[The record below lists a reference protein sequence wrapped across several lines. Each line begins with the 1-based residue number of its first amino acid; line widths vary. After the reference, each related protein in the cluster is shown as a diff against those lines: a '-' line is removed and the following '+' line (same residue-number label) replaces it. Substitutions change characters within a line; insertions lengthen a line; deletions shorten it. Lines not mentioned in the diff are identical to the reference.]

1 MEVTFVDG
9 SEANIELTDQEITI
23 INTILTIVK
32 HDLDHEPEFK
42 TRVGVDY
49 ATAQELIGSLSNNC
63 IVDFAQ
69 VTLINNILNEVCN
82 GIKIDDFDGSI
93 GIPKVEAKSYL
104 RAFNKLA
111 TALQ

>member
-9 SEANIELTDQEITI
+9 SEANIELTDQEIT
-23 INTILTIVK
+23 TIHNIFTVVK
-32 HDLDHEPEFK
+32 QDLDHEPEFQ

-49 ATAQELIGSLSNNC
+49 TMAQELIESLSNNC
-63 IVDFAQ
+63 IVDRSQ
-69 VTLINNILNEVCN
+69 VTLINNLFNEVCT
-82 GIKIDDFDGSI
+82 GLKIKDFDNSI

-111 TALQ
+111 NVLQ

>member
-1 MEVTFVDG
+1 MEVTFIDG
-9 SEANIELTDQEITI
+9 SDANIELTDQEITI
-23 INTILTIVK
+23 IDNILSIVK

-49 ATAQELIGSLSNNC
+49 TTAQALISSLSNNC

-69 VTLINNILNEVCN
+69 VTLINNILNEICN
-82 GIKIDDFDGSI
+82 GIIIDDFDGSI

-104 RAFNKLA
+104 RAFTKLA
-111 TALQ
+111 NSLR